1 MIKWYCKKVY
11 KKQSTVPF
19 GGDGAFFMRKG
30 CDCMLANPKWEA
42 FCLHYAK
49 TGNASEAYRV
59 AGYKTVNERSI
70 YSNCNRLLKNDDIK
84 ARLAEI
90 TAELSADKIAGI
102 REVQERLTSI
112 LRGEIQEEQ
121 VVVEGCGD
129 GVSEAKIVR
138 RQPQLKDVIKA
149 GETLAKMQGG
159 FDTKLQVELTV
170 PVFGG
175 EERLED

>member
-1 MIKWYCKKVY
+1 
-11 KKQSTVPF
+11 
-19 GGDGAFFMRKG
+19 
-30 CDCMLANPKWEA
+30 MLENPKWEA

-49 TGNASEAYRV
+49 TGNASEAYKK
-59 AGYKTVNERSI
+59 AGYNAKTEGSVYANA
-70 YSNCNRLLKNDDIK
+70 NRLLKNDKVK
-84 ARLAEI
+84 ARLK
-90 TAELSADKIAGI
+90 ELADELAGEKIASI
-102 REVQERLTSI
+102 KEVQERLTSI

-129 GVSEAKIVR
+129 GYSEAKVIK
-138 RQPQLKDVIKA
+138 RQPQLKDIIKA

-159 FDTKLQVELTV
+159 FDSKVQVELTV